1 MLYQGKVE
9 KEKQTLNDKTILFL
23 QKMSN
28 CEFEMNKNKQKN
40 SHGIKICHFTHTVG
54 LSDENPLIYI
64 QMFLSNVY
72 NIKKGCKIWIEN
84 TNTFVMIF
92 LILINIIRNVDV
104 MKMIF

>member
-9 KEKQTLNDKTILFL
+9 KEKETFNDKTILFL

-72 NIKKGCKIWIEN
+72 NNRRVLKFGLKIQ
-84 TNTFVMIF
+84 
-92 LILINIIRNVDV
+92 ILLY
-104 MKMIF
+104 